1 MSVMK
6 EIEYNKC
13 LMLRLGFNASSKGF
27 NYWLVAIQLFNEN
40 QNHNFKIEDIYN
52 EIAFLYDTKRDN
64 VERCMRTS
72 LQPAK
77 EKIKEYFGYDYKI
90 STKTFLELMKGVR
103 I

>member
-6 EIEYNKC
+6 EIEYNKR
-13 LMLRLGFNASSKGF
+13 LMTRLGFNASSKGF

-64 VERCMRTS
+64 VERCMRIS

-77 EKIKEYFGYDYKI
+77 EKIKEYFEYDYKI
-90 STKTFLELMKGVR
+90 STKTFLELMKGVSL
-103 I
+103 

>member
-6 EIEYNKC
+6 EIDYNKG
-13 LMLRLGFNASSKGF
+13 LLTRLGFNATSKGF
-27 NYWLVAIQLFNEN
+27 NYWLVAIQLYNEN
-40 QNHNFKIEDIYN
+40 TNHNYKIEDIYC
-52 EIAFLYDTKRDN
+52 EIAFLYDTKIDN

-77 EKIKEYFGYDYKI
+77 EKIKEYFGYNYKI
-90 STKTFLELMKGVR
+90 STKTFLELMKGVN